1 MEVPSHMVPPDGIE
15 FRESEMVPTQM
26 GTWSTKRIPRETFL
40 GPYVGEIIRD
50 SDESTVSYRYAWEI
64 FNLEN
69 GEYLYTINSTD
80 PDHGNW
86 MRYVNCARYLEE
98 QNLVSVQKDMEMFYK
113 AIKDIEP
120 GEELLTWYQPFKKR
134 RKKKMR
140 SPLKSPNKPVK
151 ISEFEPEKEINAS
164 PEEITTHPAEDGVIL
179 GKRHRVKK
187 KMFDDI
193 ILMSDLIPKR
203 RRRSKAEIIADKEA
217 AERNEA
223 MLDDLSDGVPKK
235 RRKKKKSLVEGE
247 LIMDQPVSGENKS
260 PADPAGQKT
269 NGRKKSTEFIVLN
282 RSGVVES
289 PSDLES
295 STSSES
301 FKHTKGDAL
310 VSRPKTTEEKRQLAE
325 IEASWTYPANNQ
337 EYQFEH
343 LQSYAVIKNGR
354 RFYKCDICSGI
365 YRHTFSLK
373 RHYLRN
379 HINCRYLSKADMANC
394 LVVPAQQW
402 LDIKHA
408 NEESSLNQCL
418 AKLASGTSLLESYG
432 DQSGVNTPGLYR
444 CCICNKL
451 FDVLQTLTEHTQDH
465 PATPDQKF
473 FGCDQCKMRFTFHQ
487 NLLRHKLVH
496 EDSRQKIKKKKDKN
510 PPAIM
515 GHFNQN
521 DIHGKPYKCRLCPMK
536 FKYQSNLEKHHQI
549 HTSDRPYDCSICG
562 KTFPNETNLK
572 KHMVIHVGSTVHCKY
587 CIQKFSHVGTLRKHI
602 RLEHPIKHKE
612 RMLNLLESRDQG
624 GTEAAMKLRNLLKQL
639 RDLQETPLEDL
650 MDSTEKDCNTV
661 EKINTKIESKVPAD
675 SDQGQSSRF
684 KFSCVVCKKRFS
696 AYVNMCRHRR
706 MAHRDYKETAISKND
721 ESSTVVPNMSGVQ
734 SDDKSRTLLKSE
746 KSGLRLKEPEKKKT
760 EEEPTN
766 ETPES
771 IQEFYANVASNIAD
785 NLNSY
790 IDGGLDSLSNYKS
803 YINIDNYD
811 AEPEVNTEEGSSDE
825 KVDVKWEQFNFPPN
839 YNSKLIYENFQFI
852 EQKYEDEMK
861 AGLESKIDKSVFD
874 DLAPALC
881 TRRRS
886 SSEWIALAEFS
897 KNDSNHGDSPLTKE
911 YGENKQSIDN
921 SAKNNEVK
929 EQRDESIEDVKSDNS
944 IEKINDTERNIDS
957 TVENE
962 ECQMSAAKSDET
974 KGNEKE
980 EYKSSNKKEEN
991 KNANEKEQNKNANEK
1006 EDKMS
1011 PEKANNTNDPT
1022 GGLSENETVTVS
1034 GKTHENISL
1043 QNKDKSEGEGTADS
1057 EIGIKQ
1063 SVDKEGNKSSNLC
1076 QTATKYFSEETERSK
1091 CLDELSNSEA
1101 VCMQENVSSCHGQN
1115 CEKGSEEPKL
1125 MVKILGNLENIEV
1138 KETNDHQDCD
1148 ISQQSVE
1155 AVSKTLEP
1163 KCLVTHETCEPNTCN
1178 TSYQDGSQTVCDP
1191 SLKSSVKAHL
1201 GESEQSK
1208 QASHLQNER
1217 TKPESIKYIHK
1228 KPGDAIKHADLF
1240 FIDLQRQGQMLN
1252 GQGFGT
1258 MKTFPQVKPDIK
1270 SESDSLCC
1278 DRKGDNSLK
1287 VNDSKGDN
1295 LPQDNLDCK
1304 QHLKSIEDKDG
1315 NKTEC
1320 LETTGKIINNDMC
1333 QLNCLTEKSLDV
1345 KSTIGKENEIAVLN
1359 AEKTEPELNKTLGG
1373 AYILD
1378 ASQLIQKLAKEVE
1391 KAQNTSNGPI
1401 DDFNLKTL
1409 AHIADA
1415 LKETR
1420 DSERF
1425 SKESIPTVVNDIM
1438 ESYETLVPNDKT
1450 SKPVQEIKL
1459 GEAKQETLDMKS
1471 KVQFEETEEDSSVSK
1486 QKENNDN
1493 AATKIIEIASGSN
1506 ISESSGVMSLELFTD
1521 SDNESEDIFT
1531 GLALSKKNSTATGE
1545 EMKLFDTHD
1554 DDDYTERSPFHD
1566 YEQIQFGKHGIIFYV
1581 CSVCKKQFEDGDRLL
1596 RHQWKKHP
1604 SIYCHY
1610 LQVEQ
1615 GHGIE
1620 YLFYSKPCNR
1630 GVLGVTGKALES
1642 VGDQGTY
1649 HCTRC
1654 RGTFKSVD
1662 RLRIHIIN
1670 CAPKVEGTESSENKP
1685 KFKKKYRKHH
1695 KVLIKNEVSSPV
1707 KMKKETSIS
1716 TDVRWYDTLSKPR
1729 KQYLIGTKNVKPLKI
1744 QEKMEFDPLK
1754 VNRRKKSA
1762 EMAYNPLN
1770 HIRRRE
1776 LTEIL
1781 DTHQCRG
1788 CGVKFNSI
1796 SLLERHVKKCD
1807 GKDKFK
1813 DLKVMKSSV
1822 NDTFHQKQKHTCLYC
1837 NRGFSY
1843 PKTLMN
1849 HYKAFCLVKKDKV
1862 SKGFLTENDKQQESA
1877 MMMKLKQQEED
1888 RCFTDI
1894 PEENV
1899 SGKKG
1904 WPRGMKRKWRRKNH
1918 CWTYIKK
1925 RKPSTEEM
1933 KNEKLSEESNIDL
1946 ADENEKKQSLQCS
1959 SESNEGN
1966 NDESIPKS
1974 ETVSPKKGV
1983 SNNNFMLGS
1992 PTKTSNKTHS
2002 SSVSPKKTS
2011 SKIKSDS
2018 VTPEKDGCKINSD
2031 SVMENKLGNK
2041 NNPGSLTPKKTDI
2054 STTPKK
2060 YNSGK
2065 QKAEKQTSPQKLK
2078 ATKSPLSSKKK
2089 LIDQSVEVRQKR
2101 KYIKK
2106 KIFTFDDVKK
2116 VRKKRKSSEES
2127 IQSVI
2132 DSVANCDNVTMATGS
2147 KCDDVTLTK
2156 TVKSQVTKN
2165 SIIKMKKK
2173 VANEDTKEEKIE
2185 AEESNTTKGDN
2196 TTTKGGN
2203 NTSQEDE
2210 EPTTKKSKLSVKSV
2224 KSNKLSLSE
2233 AKTKVKVKNSPS
2245 KTKTV
2250 KQTKTFE
2257 PSKGGKSIKGLGKKS
2272 NTMNKSKV
2280 LFYPQKRLK
2289 KIKRE
2294 LSQKLEVEMKQHDVS
2309 VENDVNSSIQ
2319 KKWLEIKSD
2328 LAKNIETALQNVSVD
2343 LGIPVSHVIDHE
2355 FQNRLTKQQ
2364 RMEMKKKLNEIGSQ
2378 LFSVIEKQCN
2388 KPKPRKLSKNNA
2400 IVKSNQNL
2408 NVEGNT
2414 DIKQDINQSKDNIVS
2429 ENTSSETTEP
2439 SNCEVSSDKET
2450 EDTTSAKTFQKKAI
2464 IKITSN
2470 FVKVSKGSVKNSPK
2484 KGITKVDD
2492 LDIAGNKLNTSK
2504 TSCKKN
2510 IPDNPLTL
2518 ASVKTMPSEKG
2529 NLLLLKKKSVNVI
2542 DSPDKVVAARSNLS
2556 SQGHDDLELNKTRQT
2571 VNDKSNEKNL
2581 ENLKDKQHSESPQNN
2596 DSGSLQKEISV
2607 PANKINIVPICKS
2620 DLNICQ
2626 KKSGNLG
2633 TSNKSK
2639 SELPPFKSTP
2649 SKEDSTIP
2657 KKKVPIYNQEIN
2669 TKTADKKD
2677 AKTPQAKTIFLKA
2690 VDSDLK
2696 RRLELAGHIPY
2707 TKRKPDIKIVQWNTK
2722 KQTGNQSRDKS

>member
-1 MEVPSHMVPPDGIE
+1 MEVPSHIKPPDGIE

-140 SPLKSPNKPVK
+140 SPLKSPNKPGTVK
-151 ISEFEPEKEINAS
+151 ISEFEPDKEVAIS
-164 PEEITTHPAEDGVIL
+164 PEETTTQVTAEDGVVL

-223 MLDDLSDGVPKK
+223 MLDDLSDDVPKK

-247 LIMDQPVSGENKS
+247 LIMDQSVSGENKS
-260 PADPAGQKT
+260 PVDTSGQKT
-269 NGRKKSTEFIVLN
+269 KGRKKSTELMSIN

-496 EDSRQKIKKKKDKN
+496 EDSRQNIKKKKDKN

-650 MDSTEKDCNTV
+650 MDSTEKDSNVV
-661 EKINTKIESKVPAD
+661 EKNNTKSEGKVPAD
-675 SDQGQSSRF
+675 SDQGQGSRF
-684 KFSCVVCKKRFS
+684 KFACVVCKKRFS

-706 MAHRDYKETAISKND
+706 MAHRDYKETASSKND
-721 ESSTVVPNMSGVQ
+721 EKLTVTSNLSVVQ
-734 SDDKSRTLLKSE
+734 NDEKSRTLLKTE
-746 KSGLRLKEPEKKKT
+746 KSSLRLKEPEKKKT
-760 EEEPTN
+760 EEEVTN

-811 AEPEVNTEEGSSDE
+811 AEPEVKTEEGSSDE
-825 KVDVKWEQFNFPPN
+825 KADVKWEQFNFPPN

-897 KNDSNHGDSPLTKE
+897 KNDSNHGDSPLIKV
-911 YGENKQSIDN
+911 YGENEQSIDN
-921 SAKNNEVK
+921 VVRDGEEK
-929 EQRDESIEDVKSDNS
+929 EQSNNPVKDVKSDDS
-944 IEKINDTERNIDS
+944 IEKIDETEGNIDR
-957 TVENE
+957 TVENKDLKISSE
-962 ECQMSAAKSDET
+962 KSNESN
-974 KGNEKE
+974 GNEKE
-980 EYKSSNKKEEN
+980 ED
-991 KNANEKEQNKNANEK
+991 KNANEKK
-1006 EDKMS
+1006 DKMS
-1011 PEKANNTNDPT
+1011 FEESNNTNDPT
-1022 GGLSENETVTVS
+1022 VECGLSENDTVTVNDI
-1034 GKTHENISL
+1034 TNETISS
-1043 QNKDKSEGEGTADS
+1043 QNKDRSEGECTDA
-1057 EIGIKQ
+1057 IKQ
-1063 SVDKEGNKSSNLC
+1063 SRDKDENKSSNLC
-1076 QTATKYFSEETERSK
+1076 QTAIKDCSEETESSK
-1091 CLDELSNSEA
+1091 CLDELAKSNA
-1101 VCMQENVSSCHGQN
+1101 VVSLDTVSSCDGQH
-1115 CEKGSEEPKL
+1115 CEKGSSETNL
-1125 MVKILGNLENIEV
+1125 SGTVLGRLENNVV
-1138 KETNDHQDCD
+1138 KESTDHQDCE
-1148 ISQQSVE
+1148 ISQPSVE
-1155 AVSKTLEP
+1155 KVSSEEKF
-1163 KCLVTHETCEPNTCN
+1163 LVTHKTSEHNN
-1178 TSYQDGSQTVCDP
+1178 TSCKEISQTVCDP
-1191 SLKSSVKAHL
+1191 SLKSSMKAHK

-1208 QASHLQNER
+1208 QKEHLQNEQ
-1217 TKPESIKYIHK
+1217 TKPEPIKYLNK

-1252 GQGFGT
+1252 GQGVGT
-1258 MKTFPQVKPDIK
+1258 METFPQVKPDIK
-1270 SESDSLCC
+1270 SELNSQKC

-1287 VNDSKGDN
+1287 MNQECVQEDSKGDN
-1295 LPQDNLDCK
+1295 LSKINQELKQHKLKEDNLDCK
-1304 QHLKSIEDKDG
+1304 QHLRSIDNKDG

-1320 LETTGKIINNDMC
+1320 LETKENTLNSDMC
-1333 QLNCLTEKSLDV
+1333 PPNCVPEKSLDL

-1359 AEKTEPELNKTLGG
+1359 EEKNEPELKKTLGG

-1438 ESYETLVPNDKT
+1438 QSNEIKVSNDNT
-1450 SKPVQEIKL
+1450 CKPVIIKENKL
-1459 GEAKQETLDMKS
+1459 DEARLETLDMKS
-1471 KVQFEETEEDSSVSK
+1471 KVQFEETKEDSSVNK
-1486 QKENNDN
+1486 QKENNG
-1493 AATKIIEIASGSN
+1493 ATKTIEIASGSN

-1521 SDNESEDIFT
+1521 SDNESDDIFT
-1531 GLALSKKNSTATGE
+1531 GLALSKKNSTTTGE

-1685 KFKKKYRKHH
+1685 KYKKKYRKHH
-1695 KVLIKNEVSSPV
+1695 KVLIKNDVSSPV
-1707 KMKKETSIS
+1707 KMKKETAVS
-1716 TDVRWYDTLSKPR
+1716 TDFRSYATVSKPR
-1729 KQYLIGTKNVKPLKI
+1729 KQYLIGTKSVKTLKI
-1744 QEKMEFDPLK
+1744 PEKIEFDPFK
-1754 VNRRKKSA
+1754 VIRRKKSA

-1822 NDTFHQKQKHTCLYC
+1822 NDTFHQKLKHTCLYC

-1925 RKPSTEEM
+1925 RKPSTEET
-1933 KNEKLSEESNIDL
+1933 KNENLSEESIGIIDP
-1946 ADENEKKQSLQCS
+1946 ADNVNEEKESMQCS
-1959 SESNEGN
+1959 SESTEGN
-1966 NDESIPKS
+1966 NDKSIPKS
-1974 ETVSPKKGV
+1974 ETITPNKSVSKMKFNLGSPKKA
-1983 SNNNFMLGS
+1983 
-1992 PTKTSNKTHS
+1992 SNKTDS
-2002 SSVSPKKTS
+2002 GSITPKKSS

-2018 VTPEKDGCKINSD
+2018 LTPKKDSCKINSD
-2031 SVMENKLGNK
+2031 SVMENNIDNK
-2041 NNPGSLTPKKTDI
+2041 NNPESLTSKKTDSQI
-2054 STTPKK
+2054 ITNSLTPKK

-2078 ATKSPLSSKKK
+2078 GTKSPLSSKKK
-2089 LIDQSVEVRQKR
+2089 LVDQSVEVRQKR

-2116 VRKKRKSSEES
+2116 IRKKRKSSEES

-2132 DSVANCDNVTMATGS
+2132 DSVANCDNIAEATGA
-2147 KCDDVTLTK
+2147 KCDDVT
-2156 TVKSQVTKN
+2156 VVTTAKN

-2173 VANEDTKEEKIE
+2173 VIKDTKGEQIE
-2185 AEESNTTKGDN
+2185 AKETDN
-2196 TTTKGGN
+2196 TKRDN
-2203 NTSQEDE
+2203 ITSQVDE
-2210 EPTTKKSKLSVKSV
+2210 EPATKKRKLSVKSV
-2224 KSNKLSLSE
+2224 KRGKLSLSE

-2245 KTKTV
+2245 KSKMV
-2250 KQTKTFE
+2250 KQTKTLE

-2272 NTMNKSKV
+2272 KNKDKPKV
-2280 LFYPQKRLK
+2280 LFHPQKRLK

-2294 LSQKLEVEMKQHDVS
+2294 LSQKLELEMKQHDVS
-2309 VENDVNSSIQ
+2309 VENEVNSSIQ

-2364 RMEMKKKLNEIGSQ
+2364 RMDMKKKMNEIGLQ

-2408 NVEGNT
+2408 NTEGNS
-2414 DIKQDINQSKDNIVS
+2414 DIKQDNLTKQDINQSHDNECIVS
-2429 ENTSSETTEP
+2429 GNTSSETTAP
-2439 SNCEVSSDKET
+2439 SSVEVGSDKEKG
-2450 EDTTSAKTFQKKAI
+2450 DTTAAKTSQKKSI
-2464 IKITSN
+2464 IKIN
-2470 FVKVSKGSVKNSPK
+2470 CNVVKVSKGSVKTSPK
-2484 KGITKVDD
+2484 KGKTKVDD

-2504 TSCKKN
+2504 TLSNKN
-2510 IPDNPLTL
+2510 VPDNPLTL
-2518 ASVKTMPSEKG
+2518 ASVKTVPYEKG
-2529 NLLLLKKKSVNVI
+2529 NLLLLKKKSVNVVV
-2542 DSPDKVVAARSNLS
+2542 SPAKVMTAGSNLS
-2556 SQGHDDLELNKTRQT
+2556 SQGHDDLESNKTKQT
-2571 VNDKSNEKNL
+2571 FNAKSNEQNLGNL
-2581 ENLKDKQHSESPQNN
+2581 EDKQTSKNPQIKDNCELNKELSAPTNN
-2596 DSGSLQKEISV
+2596 INTV
-2607 PANKINIVPICKS
+2607 PMCKS
-2620 DLNICQ
+2620 DLNISQ

-2639 SELPPFKSTP
+2639 AELHPFKSTP
-2649 SKEDSTIP
+2649 SSEEGTLP